1 MATDISDIRSLV
13 RCKVTAA
20 AMTALGLGRVKTLR
34 RADFSDVR
42 QGPVESPDP
51 TYAWIAAMSGPMPIM
66 FMTRVRL

>member
-34 RADFSDVR
+34 EKCAFR
-42 QGPVESPDP
+42 DP
-51 TYAWIAAMSGPMPIM
+51 GIGA
-66 FMTRVRL
+66 RVG